1 MSVDVF
7 LGLPFNIA
15 SYALLLHII
24 AQLTGYEPRYLT
36 FVGGDVHIYNNHVE
50 QCETMIAR
58 PPRVKPVLLFPSFD
72 SLDDYIYNCSIDEF
86 ILEGYDPHPTIK
98 APMAV

>member
-15 SYALLLHII
+15 SYALLTMMI
-24 AQLTGYEPRYLT
+24 AQICDLEPGEVIFT
-36 FVGGDVHIYNNHVE
+36 GGDTHIYLNHLE
-50 QCETMIAR
+50 QVNELLSRDYNKYTL
-58 PPRVKPVLLFPSFD
+58 PRVLINAAPE
-72 SLDDYIYNCSIDEF
+72 SINDFKMSDF
-86 ILEGYDPHPTIK
+86 ILVNYNSYPAIK